1 MGEEQ
6 RSRSD
11 VGHNREPD
19 PVITSAVALLL
30 IASPRVGRGRRFQ
43 RRVRDIVRRKC
54 PSRRTSDR

>member
-30 IASPRVGRGRRFQ
+30 IASPRVGERPTLVFE
-43 RRVRDIVRRKC
+43 RRVRDHI
-54 PSRRTSDR
+54 P